1 MRIPK
6 RQDELDA
13 LTRKYLRERKAEHAQ
28 GQRHDRHTGVLSDEE
43 IVAKLR
49 GAKNAA
55 KFSDL
60 NDAGDTSAYD
70 DDESKADQALMSMY
84 AFYTQGQAQLERLF
98 GDSAFG
104 QRPKW
109 RNRPDYRRRTIDK
122 ALSLVTETYTPPRSR
137 SQSLGDM
144 GVSYD
149 GTEDLK
155 QSIQAFSFSGR
166 EKPGPRESL
175 ADNIIWKGHATSWF
189 GEGGVA
195 KSLLA
200 LHLGLTVAAE
210 NRSYWMAF
218 AVKTVPV
225 LYLDFELDADEQHRR
240 ALSLASGMG
249 MKGIPEYFYYLSA
262 ATLPPSEAFEIAAEE
277 CRRLGIG
284 LVIVD
289 SVGFALEGDSGT
301 ARDVLGFFRECIQP
315 LKDAGA
321 SPLLIDHQAKIIKGE
336 KYSDKQAFGSV
347 YKTNAVRSSFQIR
360 GLSDQGEITAT
371 FTHKKNNFGWKE
383 KDFSLKITFDSEAG
397 RTTVERLE
405 APMPNPD
412 RQPSKK
418 ELVLE
423 AIEELGRA
431 TSETVA
437 RKTRIPTQTVRN
449 AISDLAH
456 EGAIVDTG
464 EKQGRFRIFVPHS
477 HTTKGSGPGAADE
490 DNLFGAEPKVVSIE
504 SGEPYD
510 VYVGRGKRGTG
521 LKKSKWDNP
530 FVVGKDGTQD
540 EVVEKFEHYLRAS
553 PLMAELPEIKGK
565 ILACHCAPKPC
576 HADVLLRLAN
586 ANVSADSGVGTSTYT
601 RTNEKT
607 LLDEDDPGVNL

>member
-6 RQDELDA
+6 RQDEFDA
-13 LTRKYLRERKAEHAQ
+13 LTRKYLREPKAEEN
-28 GQRHDRHTGVLSDEE
+28 GQRHDPHTSVLSDEE

-70 DDESKADQALMSMY
+70 GDESRADLAIMGMY
-84 AFYTQGQAQLERLF
+84 AFYTQDQAQLERLF
-98 GDSAFG
+98 GDSALG

-109 RNRPDYRRRTIDK
+109 RNRPNYRRRTIDK

-137 SQSLGDM
+137 SQSLGNTGM
-144 GVSYD
+144 RND
-149 GTEDLK
+149 GNDDLK
-155 QSIQAFSFSGR
+155 QSIQALSFSGR

-200 LHLGLTVAAE
+200 LHLALTMAAE

-218 AVKTVPV
+218 RVKTVPV

-240 ALSLASGMG
+240 ALSLAEGMG
-249 MKGIPEYFYYLSA
+249 LDGIPEGFYYLSA
-262 ATLPPSEAFEIAAEE
+262 ATMPPAEAFKIAAEE

-289 SVGFALEGDSGT
+289 SVGFALEGDSET
-301 ARDVLGFFRECIQP
+301 ARDVLGFFRDCIQP

-360 GLSDQGEITAT
+360 GLSEQGEITAT

-383 KDFSLKITFDSEAG
+383 KDFSLRIIFDSEAG
-397 RTTVERLE
+397 RTTVERLD

-437 RKTRIPTQTVRN
+437 QKTGISTQTVRN
-449 AISDLAH
+449 AMSDLAH
-456 EGAIVDTG
+456 EGAIVVTG
-464 EKQGRFRIFVPHS
+464 EKQGRFRIFVTHS

-510 VYVGRGKRGTG
+510 VYVGRGKRGTK
-521 LKKSKWDNP
+521 LEKSKWHNP
-530 FVVGKDGTQD
+530 YVVGKDGTRD
-540 EVVEKFEHYLRAS
+540 ECIEHFEGDFWAGAL
-553 PLMAELPEIKGK
+553 EVGWDNLPEIRGK
-565 ILACHCAPKPC
+565 TLACHCAPKKC
-576 HADVLLRLAN
+576 HADFLLRFAN
-586 ANVSADSGVGTSTYT
+586 QPETQHH
-601 RTNEKT
+601 
-607 LLDEDDPGVNL
+607 DDCVCKECLPL